1 MDFSMRDYIKKLF
14 MSEIRGIPRHMADY
28 QIILNAAGWHDK
40 GFLTIEDLEEIQTAL
55 NNRNQ

>member
-14 MSEIRGIPRHMADY
+14 MSEIRKIPRHMADY

-55 NNRNQ
+55 NN